1 MYFPQS
7 EKQTNNINCQDISDN
22 GSDVRNA
29 RTPTEAFRF
38 PRGPA
43 CMGFWLRSKR
53 TFFKLICRASFNQ
66 DNFCQKQ
73 KDNQR
78 FHSNLNYIYSEI

>member
-43 CMGFWLRSKR
+43 WAFGCV
-53 TFFKLICRASFNQ
+53 
-66 DNFCQKQ
+66 QKEH
-73 KDNQR
+73 
-78 FHSNLNYIYSEI
+78 FSN